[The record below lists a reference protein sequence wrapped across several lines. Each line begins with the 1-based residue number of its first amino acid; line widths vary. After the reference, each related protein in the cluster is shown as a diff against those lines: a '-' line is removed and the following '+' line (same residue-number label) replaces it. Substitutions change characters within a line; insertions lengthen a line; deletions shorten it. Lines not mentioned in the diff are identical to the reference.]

1 MNQNLVKR
9 ESISQCRICKDS
21 NLKKIITLPKMP
33 FTDQFLKH
41 EELRSEFLADIEIAV
56 CRTCGSTQNINNTDM
71 GDYYFDY
78 TYTVQSSNFAVNF
91 MRTLATRIKKN
102 YLNNIKN
109 PKIIDIGSGS
119 GEQLLEFKNL
129 GFDVLGIDP
138 SEKLSKYANSI
149 GVKTLTAFFDENT
162 KKMVDKNFEIVDAM
176 VTSYT
181 FDHIPQI
188 NEVLK
193 NIYRT
198 LKMNGLLII
207 EVHDLELIRKR
218 NEFCLFEHEHY
229 TYLNKT
235 TITQLLNQ
243 NQFKVLTFDLL
254 SKKEKRGNS
263 LLVVAQ
269 KVSNLKLEKINV
281 KTEISKLVNLDN
293 EIKSSIKRI
302 DNWLWENRHLKIAA
316 YGAGGRGVMTIA
328 ALKNSNIFRYIVDKN
343 PKSSNIY
350 TPKSHLPVYNIEELE
365 KNPVDKI
372 LIFSFGY
379 YEEIINEL
387 SSRFSYKPDQCI
399 NILTL
404 LSLKDE

>member
-9 ESISQCRICKDS
+9 EAISQCRICKDS

-41 EELRSEFLADIEIAV
+41 EELESEFLADIEIAV

-162 KKMVDKNFEIVDAM
+162 KKMVDKNFEIVDAI

-243 NQFKVLTFDLL
+243 NQFEVLTFDLL
-254 SKKEKRGNS
+254 SKEEKRGNS

-404 LSLKDE
+404 LNLKDE